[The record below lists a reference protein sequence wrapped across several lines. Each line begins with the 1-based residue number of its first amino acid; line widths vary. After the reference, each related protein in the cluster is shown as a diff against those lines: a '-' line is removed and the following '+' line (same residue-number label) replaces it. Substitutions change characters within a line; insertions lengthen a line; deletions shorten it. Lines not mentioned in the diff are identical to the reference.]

1 MRQSVSYLLQRH
13 HCWKL
18 LTLFES
24 PDPFLTAIIVWSKNV
39 EVLVVIKHLYRHFI
53 LIMIEEILDLFL
65 YTTLTVLYPEYTIS
79 LHYLWI
85 EQFTVQAF
93 FSFMNHQAHLK
104 WVLIIAWYGDI
115 ATHDL
120 HTLDSVQ
127 FNTTFHQGLFL
138 KEDKL
143 VFILNINSFHSIMK
157 RLKYGASIQ
166 IAEFQIQN
174 TLSEQTLTPGRRSE
188 YFRSSVSST
197 KNLSLQLHGE
207 VLFFC

>member
-1 MRQSVSYLLQRH
+1 MLPSLSYLLQRH
-13 HCWKL
+13 HYSL

-24 PDPFLTAIIVWSKNV
+24 PDPFLTAIIVWGKNV
-39 EVLVVIKHLYRHFI
+39 EVLVVIKHLYRHFN

-65 YTTLTVLYPEYTIS
+65 YTTRTVLYPEYTIS

-85 EQFTVQAF
+85 VQFTEQAF
-93 FSFMNHQAHLK
+93 LSLMNQQAHLK

-127 FNTTFHQGLFL
+127 FNTTFHQRLFL

-143 VFILNINSFHSIMK
+143 VFILNINGFHSFMK
-157 RLKYGASIQ
+157 RLKYEVSIQ
-166 IAEFQIQN
+166 MAEFQIQKH
-174 TLSEQTLTPGRRSE
+174 TQ
-188 YFRSSVSST
+188 
-197 KNLSLQLHGE
+197 
-207 VLFFC
+207 